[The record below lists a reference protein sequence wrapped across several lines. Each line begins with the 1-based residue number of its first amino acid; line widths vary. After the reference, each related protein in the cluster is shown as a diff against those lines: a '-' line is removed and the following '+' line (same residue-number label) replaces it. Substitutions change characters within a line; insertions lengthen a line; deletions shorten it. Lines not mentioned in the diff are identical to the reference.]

1 MPTYSDCGISI
12 SDNDKMVDML
22 KGICKS
28 TYSSNVIS
36 GIGDFCSLVEVPGT
50 DQVISSCTDGV
61 GSKLQL
67 ADEFKEYDY
76 LESIGFDLVGM
87 VINDLLPCGS
97 TPLFFLDY
105 LAIRSINEM
114 NEKTYLILKG
124 IINACNIAGVALVGG
139 EIAEMPH
146 LFPTPSEYD
155 IGGFGVGIVN
165 KNNIK
170 GKHLV
175 QPWDS
180 VIGISSS
187 GLHSNGY
194 SLVRRILG
202 VTELRKNLNLLY
214 EIMKPTL
221 IYSRLIQNI
230 LSPSIHSMAHIT
242 GGGVEY
248 NTLRSIPDHLTI
260 MWDLPELPPLFKTIK
275 DLSNNTEEEI
285 RNIFNCGIGFTL
297 ITDKLAENYII
308 NSINEY
314 GYKAFKVGTVVNKN

>member
-1 MPTYSDCGISI
+1 MPTYSDCGVSI

-22 KGICKS
+22 KSICKS
-28 TYSSNVIS
+28 TYSSSVIS
-36 GIGDFCSLVEVPGT
+36 GIGDFCSLVEIPGT

-87 VINDLLPCGS
+87 VINDLLPCGPS
-97 TPLFFLDY
+97 PLFFLDY
-105 LAIRSINEM
+105 LAIRSISEM
-114 NEKTYLILKG
+114 NEKTSLILKG
-124 IINACNIAGVALVGG
+124 IVNACNIAGVALVGG

-155 IGGFGVGIVN
+155 IAGFGVGIVN

-170 GKHLV
+170 GKHVV
-175 QPWDS
+175 QPCDS
-180 VIGISSS
+180 VIGISSN

-194 SLVRRILG
+194 SLVRRVLDAA
-202 VTELRKNLNLLY
+202 ELRKDLNLLY
-214 EIMKPTL
+214 DIMKPTL

-230 LSPSIHSMAHIT
+230 ISPSIHSMAHIT
-242 GGGVEY
+242 GGGIEY

-275 DLSNNTEEEI
+275 DLSDNTEEEI
-285 RNIFNCGIGFTL
+285 RNVFNCGIGFTL
-297 ITDKLAENYII
+297 VVDKDKE
-308 NSINEY
+308 NSIISLSLS
-314 GYKAFKVGTVVNKN
+314 